1 MTLETSSSRNIHYS
15 FFLRCHAFSNGDEH
29 KGWMIFLFFF
39 FFFFGTN
46 APSPS
51 YPSLLLYH
59 ASVSTYQDPSTEPTS
74 ISNSPRVTFE
84 YRAKRSQEK
93 CEFRATV
100 DGTVETH
107 QKIWCV
113 EGRGEETWPKKTKC
127 ASFWGYVCQ
136 EEPSVAVSTEENRT
150 REPWKVAA

>member
-1 MTLETSSSRNIHYS
+1 
-15 FFLRCHAFSNGDEH
+15 
-29 KGWMIFLFFF
+29 MIFLFFLFSFFFFLFSFFFFFFLFFFFFFFFFFLF

-59 ASVSTYQDPSTEPTS
+59 ASVSAYQDPSTKPAS
-74 ISNSPRVTFE
+74 ISNSPRVTFVD
-84 YRAKRSQEK
+84 RAKRSQKK

-107 QKIWCV
+107 QEI
-113 EGRGEETWPKKTKC
+113 
-127 ASFWGYVCQ
+127 
-136 EEPSVAVSTEENRT
+136 
-150 REPWKVAA
+150 